1 MLLTSLVLSGFVL
14 SFIAPWLH
22 KLTRGMTGW
31 IVATLPLGLA
41 CYFATLLFSLSPGEA
56 ILVSQPWLPSIGINL
71 SFRADGLGL
80 LFAVIISGVG
90 ALVTI
95 YAGGYLAGHRDLGR
109 LYAYL
114 MAFMA
119 SMLGVVLADN
129 LILLFVFWELTSLTS
144 YSLIGFHHDRADSRA
159 SALQALLVTG
169 GGGLA
174 LLAGLVML
182 GIAAGGEWS
191 LSAILSSP
199 VDFGAH
205 PLYLPMFA
213 LLMLGA
219 CTKSAQFPF
228 HFWLPSAMV
237 APTPVSAYLHSA
249 TMVKAGVYLLARL
262 APALG
267 GTPLWQHSLTIIGG
281 VTMVVGAYLVWFH
294 TDLKRVLAYS
304 TVSALGTLVMLLG
317 WPDPIAVKAAVLFL
331 LVHSLYKGALFLVAG
346 AIDHETGTRDISV
359 LGGLRAAMPVTSVA
373 ALLAGL
379 SMAGVPPLIGFMG
392 KELVYEASMATPV
405 FLVMAVV
412 AGVTN
417 VVVAGLVGFR
427 PFFARVPPPGSPHE
441 APPSMWLG
449 PMVLAVLGAL
459 TGLFTGLVAA
469 RIVGPAASAV
479 AGRPLEV
486 SLPLLKKLSPWYD
499 GHANVVLFV
508 SIATII
514 AGVVAYLGW
523 ARIRRMLAPLSALE
537 RIGPAR
543 GYDLG
548 LDALL
553 SGAKW
558 QTRLL
563 QSGYLRSYLLIVIIT
578 TVALAVVPL
587 WGLLSLAA
595 QPLLPDARSFD
606 WAVVVLIVLG
616 ALLAVN
622 FRSRF
627 AAVVAL
633 GAVGYGVALLFMLY
647 SAPDL
652 AVTQFAV
659 DTLTVVLFVIILCR
673 LPRMTKLANRASRIR
688 DMIVAGAAGL
698 LMTFLV
704 LVVTALK
711 SESRITPFFVEN
723 SLPKAHGR
731 NIVNVILV
739 DFRALD
745 TLGEITV
752 VAVAALGVYAL
763 LKLRLDRGDVE

>member
-1 MLLTSLVLSGFVL
+1 MLLTSLVLSGFAL

-22 KLTRGMTGW
+22 KVTRGMTGW
-31 IVATLPLGLA
+31 ILAALPAGLA
-41 CYFATLLFSLSPGEA
+41 CYFATLLFSLAPGEA
-56 ILVSQPWLPSIGINL
+56 ILVSQPWLPSIGITL

-129 LILLFVFWELTSLTS
+129 LVLLFVFWELTSLTS
-144 YSLIGFHHDRADSRA
+144 YFLIGFHHDRADSRA

-174 LLAGLVML
+174 LLAGLVMM

-205 PLYLPMFA
+205 PLYLPMFI
-213 LLMLGA
+213 LLLFGA
-219 CTKSAQFPF
+219 GTKSAQFPF

-267 GTPLWQHSLTIIGG
+267 GTPLWQHSLTILGG

-317 WPDPIAVKAAVLFL
+317 WPEPTAAKAAVLFL

-359 LGGLRAAMPVTSVA
+359 LGGLRAAMPVTAVA
-373 ALLAGL
+373 AGLAGL
-379 SMAGVPPLIGFMG
+379 SMAGVPPLVGFMG
-392 KELVYEASMATPV
+392 KELVYEASMVSPV
-405 FLVMAVV
+405 FLVMAVA

-427 PFFARVPPPGSPHE
+427 PFFARVAPPGSPHE
-441 APPSMWLG
+441 APPNMWLG
-449 PMVLAVLGAL
+449 PMVLAVLGVL
-459 TGLFTGLVAA
+459 TGLFTGLVGD
-469 RIVGPAASAV
+469 RIIAPAASAV
-479 AGRPLEV
+479 AGRSMDV
-486 SLPLLKKLSPWYD
+486 SLPLLKKLSPMYD
-499 GHANVVLFV
+499 GHWNVVLFV
-508 SIATII
+508 SIATVV
-514 AGVVAYLGW
+514 AGVGAYLAW
-523 ARIRRMLAPLSALE
+523 VRIRRALAPLAALE

-543 GYDLG
+543 GYDVG
-548 LDALL
+548 LNGLL

-563 QSGYLRSYLLIVIIT
+563 QSGYLRSYLLIVMLT
-578 TVALAVVPL
+578 TVVLAAVPL
-587 WGLLSLAA
+587 WRHLSLAA

-606 WAVVVLIVLG
+606 WAVVVLITLG

-622 FRSRF
+622 FQSRF

-673 LPRMTKLANRASRIR
+673 LPRMAKLAGRVARIR
-688 DMIVAGAAGL
+688 DMIVAGAGGL
-698 LMTFLV
+698 LMTLFV
-704 LVVTALK
+704 LVVTTLK
-711 SESRITPFFVEN
+711 SDSRITPYFVEN
-723 SLPKAHGR
+723 SLPMAHGR